1 MDYKEA
7 LAYLEELS
15 VFGIQL
21 GLGRIERLLS
31 MLDMPQS
38 RYRAVH
44 VTGTNGKGSVSVMV
58 AGILRASS
66 IRTGLYTSPHL
77 ESYTERI
84 QVDGQPISEKEFA
97 DCLSAVKVYVD
108 RMVANGEECP
118 TQFEVITAV
127 AFFYFA
133 MRHVEYA
140 VIEVGLGGLLD
151 STNVIHPDVSVIT
164 NVSLEH
170 ADKCGGTL
178 EGVAHHKAGIIKKGV
193 PVVTAAKGMPLDII
207 RREAAEKNADV
218 FVLGEEFSS
227 EFVRMDGAVQT
238 LEFTSALLGMR
249 KETYDLRL
257 LGIHQVENSAVALMA
272 AALLHHTDERIDF
285 DSARKAF
292 RLISWPGRFERME
305 VGNQQVILDGAH
317 NPAGI
322 RMLRATLD
330 RYFPTEPR
338 TFLLGIL
345 RDKSVEA
352 MLQMLLREGDAVVV
366 TEPPSERAARSEE
379 VAALAGQCASFV
391 EALARPE
398 AALDRAMALAD
409 GKGILVIAGSLY
421 LIGDIR
427 SRLLQRRG

>member
-1 MDYKEA
+1 
-7 LAYLEELS
+7 
-15 VFGIQL
+15 
-21 GLGRIERLLS
+21 
-31 MLDMPQS
+31 
-38 RYRAVH
+38 
-44 VTGTNGKGSVSVMV
+44 
-58 AGILRASS
+58 
-66 IRTGLYTSPHL
+66 
-77 ESYTERI
+77 
-84 QVDGQPISEKEFA
+84 
-97 DCLSAVKVYVD
+97 
-108 RMVANGEECP
+108 
-118 TQFEVITAV
+118 
-127 AFFYFA
+127 
-133 MRHVEYA
+133 
-140 VIEVGLGGLLD
+140 
-151 STNVIHPDVSVIT
+151 
-164 NVSLEH
+164 
-170 ADKCGGTL
+170 
-178 EGVAHHKAGIIKKGV
+178 
-193 PVVTAAKGMPLDII
+193 
-207 RREAAEKNADV
+207 
-218 FVLGEEFSS
+218 
-227 EFVRMDGAVQT
+227 
-238 LEFTSALLGMR
+238 
-249 KETYDLRL
+249 
-257 LGIHQVENSAVALMA
+257 
-272 AALLHHTDERIDF
+272 
-285 DSARKAF
+285 
-292 RLISWPGRFERME
+292 ME